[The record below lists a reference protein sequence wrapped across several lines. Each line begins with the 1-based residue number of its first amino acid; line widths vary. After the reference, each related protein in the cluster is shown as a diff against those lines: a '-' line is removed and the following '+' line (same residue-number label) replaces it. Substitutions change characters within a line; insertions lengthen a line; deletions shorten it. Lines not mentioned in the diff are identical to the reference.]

1 MQRRHAAAAAQAA
14 VRRPAGAIPVREK
27 KTIDMSFLLLVLIL
41 VAFGMVMVFSASY
54 ANALYYEGDSF
65 YYIRKHAMFVGIG
78 LVSMFITSKIPYYI
92 YQRLAMVIYIVCLA
106 LMALVVILNKG
117 KPGRWIYLFGFSI
130 QPSELMKLG
139 LIITFA
145 ALIAKNYKKMGTFWY
160 GVGVFALLLIPVIG
174 IMMLQHHLSGTIIMC
189 VICGIMMF
197 VGGTKIRYFVSVVA
211 AGAAGML
218 FLFLQK
224 ADYMKERID
233 IMRDPFSD
241 PLGSTW
247 QTIQSLVAI
256 GSGGIMGRGLG
267 NSNQKYLYLPE
278 PQNDFIFAIICEEL
292 GLLGAILI
300 IVLFI
305 LLVYRGLVIANRAP
319 NKFASMLVAGIT
331 IQIAL
336 QALLNIGVVSNSI
349 PNTGISLPF
358 FSAGGTALII
368 QLAEMGIVLNVSRH
382 ASIERTS
389 S

>member
-1 MQRRHAAAAAQAA
+1 MQRKQA
-14 VRRPAGAIPVREK
+14 VVKPMNLRSPDGAIPVARK
-27 KTIDMSFLLLVLIL
+27 RTIDTAFLLLVLIL

-78 LVSMFITSKIPYYI
+78 LVCMFITSQIPYYI
-92 YQRLAMVIYIVCLA
+92 YQRLSLVIYLGCLA
-106 LMALVVILNKG
+106 LMALVVIQNKF
-117 KPGRWIYLFGFSI
+117 KPGRWLYIGGFSL
-130 QPSELMKLG
+130 QPSELMKLA

-145 ALIAKNYKKMGTFWY
+145 ALIAKNYKKMGTFRY
-160 GVGVFALLLIPVIG
+160 GVLVFGIVLVPVVG

-189 VICGIMMF
+189 AICGIMMF
-197 VGGTKIRYFVSVVA
+197 VGGTRIRYFASVIA
-211 AGAAGML
+211 AGGVFMV
-218 FLFLQK
+218 FMFMQK
-224 ADYMKERID
+224 ADYMMQRIE

-256 GSGGIMGRGLG
+256 GSGGIMGKGLG

-292 GLLGAILI
+292 GLIGAILI
-300 IVLFI
+300 IALFV

-319 NKFASMLVAGIT
+319 NKFSSMMVAGIT
-331 IQIAL
+331 VQIAL

-368 QLAEMGIVLNVSRH
+368 QLAEMGMILNVSKF
-382 ASIERTS
+382 AFSERTS
-389 S
+389 